1 MHIAFLTP
9 EYPHP
14 AVTHSAG
21 IGTSIK
27 NIAEGLKR
35 KGIQV
40 TVFVYSQKGS
50 KVINADG
57 VTLHLIQHKAYKFGG
72 FYRYRKHVNAYL
84 NKVIKQKSISLIEAA
99 DWTGITAFMKFK
111 VPVVIR
117 LHGSDTYFCHLEG
130 REQKKKNFFFEKRA
144 LKSASAIA
152 SVSAYTAALTKD
164 LFGLKKG
171 MTVIPNLIDTDRFIP
186 LDLPVKEGHILNF
199 GSIIRKKGVLSLA
212 EAFNAVVESNP
223 NSQLLFLGKDVR
235 DAQTGVSTKQLIMD
249 LLSED
254 AKPQVRFVEAV
265 PYEEVQKYIAEA
277 AVICLPSFAE
287 AFPMTWLEAM
297 AMEKGLVTSNIGWAK
312 ELMIDRVTGFMVD
325 PNDIESLSA
334 ALNKQLTDVSTR
346 DQMATQARKHIL
358 SHFSKEQILQKNVD
372 FYSNVIQ

>member
-57 VTLHLIQHKAYKFGG
+57 ITLHLIQHKAYKFGG

-84 NKVIKQKSISLIEAA
+84 NKVIKQESISLIEAA

-164 LFGLKKG
+164 LFGLQKG

-199 GSIIRKKGVLSLA
+199 GSVIRKKGVLSLA
-212 EAFNAVVESNP
+212 EAFNTVVKSNP
-223 NSQLLFLGKDVR
+223 NAQLLFLGKDVR

-254 AKPQVRFVEAV
+254 AKSHVRFVEAV

-334 ALNKQLTDVSTR
+334 ALNKQLADVSTR

>member
-27 NIAEGLKR
+27 NIAEGLKC

-57 VTLHLIQHKAYKFGG
+57 ITLHLIQHKAYKFGG

-164 LFGLKKG
+164 LFGLQKG

-186 LDLPVKEGHILNF
+186 LDLLVKEGHILNF
-199 GSIIRKKGVLSLA
+199 GSVIRKKGVLSLA

-223 NSQLLFLGKDVR
+223 KAQLLFLGKDVR

-254 AKPQVRFVEAV
+254 AKSHVRFVEAV

-334 ALNKQLTDVSTR
+334 ALNKQLADVSTR

>member
-254 AKPQVRFVEAV
+254 AKSHVRFVEAV

>member
-57 VTLHLIQHKAYKFGG
+57 ITLHLIQHKAYKFGG

-164 LFGLKKG
+164 LFGLQKG

-186 LDLPVKEGHILNF
+186 LDLLVKEGHILNF
-199 GSIIRKKGVLSLA
+199 GSVIRKKGVLSLA
-212 EAFNAVVESNP
+212 EAFNTVVKSNP
-223 NSQLLFLGKDVR
+223 NAQLLFLGKDVR

-254 AKPQVRFVEAV
+254 AKSHVRFVEAV

-334 ALNKQLTDVSTR
+334 ALNKQLADVSTR